1 MLVEGHRVLQK
12 KDGRVVEEGTLLETW
27 MAVDGYYGHFMVG
40 EGFFVGPN
48 SQFSQPHSQVS
59 WIQSI
64 NYNYPIIPLYILRR
78 FFWILKAI
86 IQLYTI
92 IFDSI
97 KWKYP

>member
-59 WIQSI
+59 WIQSMNAVEGGDNSFI
-64 NYNYPIIPLYILRR
+64 GDEGTT
-78 FFWILKAI
+78 AHHGAV
-86 IQLYTI
+86 
-92 IFDSI
+92 SV
-97 KWKYP
+97 